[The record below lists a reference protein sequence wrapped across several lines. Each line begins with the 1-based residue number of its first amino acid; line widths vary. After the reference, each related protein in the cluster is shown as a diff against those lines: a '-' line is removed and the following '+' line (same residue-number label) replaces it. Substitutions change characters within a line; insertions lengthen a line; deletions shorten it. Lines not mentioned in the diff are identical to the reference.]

1 MNVLFTSSSVVELLT
16 RLRVKHTVHEFPSG
30 AIMLDIWYQ
39 DHFYVLQFEDQ
50 FVGFS
55 EITEENPGFDTI
67 PDEKFYHEPALLA
80 KIRSVLVGAGQA

>member
-1 MNVLFTSSSVVELLT
+1 
-16 RLRVKHTVHEFPSG
+16 
-30 AIMLDIWYQ
+30 MLDIWYQ
-39 DHFYVLQFEDQ
+39 DHFYVLQFEDR

-80 KIRSVLVGAGQA
+80 KIRSVLVGVGQA

>member
-1 MNVLFTSSSVVELLT
+1 MKVLFTSSSVVELLT
-16 RLRVKHTVHEFPSG
+16 RLSVKHTVHDFPSG

-55 EITEENPGFDTI
+55 EITDENPGFDTI

-80 KIRSVLVGAGQA
+80 KIQSVLRGIDQA